1 MPRLQSFAA
10 VFGLSAVVVLV
21 VLAFTVPVSGGPA
34 PGAVASPAV
43 SPTPLTVADPGLTGA
58 ADPAFSDGETCRAD
72 ATADPVSAMK
82 PPFHGRTCKC
92 SCGAQCNSDADCG
105 GAVGSC
111 RAGISCC

>member
-1 MPRLQSFAA
+1 MSRLQSSAA

-34 PGAVASPAV
+34 PGTSAAPAV
-43 SPTPLTVADPGLTGA
+43 SSMQPATLAVADPGLAG
-58 ADPAFSDGETCRAD
+58 PAFSDGETCRAD
-72 ATADPVSAMK
+72 ATTDTGSAMK
-82 PPFHGRTCKC
+82 PPFHGRTCRC
-92 SCGAQCNSDADCG
+92 SCGAPCNTDADCG